1 MRSSLKDD
9 LNEIA
14 MGSRRKKPSIWAI
27 AGIFAAA
34 IVLGYLLLFTPPDD
48 VLSQTQPNSA
58 SSRAK
63 WPMVAYDISAGDL
76 DKMCN
81 GGVDYSKVEDKVV
94 KLCPRG
100 GTVTLKLIAGG
111 KPKPVGLSTAR

>member
-1 MRSSLKDD
+1 MRDD

-14 MGSRRKKPSIWAI
+14 MGGRRKKPSIWAI

-58 SSRAK
+58 FSRAK
-63 WPMVAYDISAGDL
+63 WPMVAYDISSDDL

-94 KLCPRG
+94 KLCLRG
-100 GTVTLKLIAGG
+100 GPVPLKLIAGG
-111 KPKPVGLSTAR
+111 KPK